1 MQQNTLVACSHVKAM
16 FNIVTSTIKYQNT
29 SFFMVSIPMAS
40 QAVQKASLLNF
51 PKLDSRIKRCAAHET
66 KVNQC
71 CDAGGNMQ
79 ETNSRQLH
87 NPTYIYNSHL
97 ICVHELSV
105 AIPDNVPN
113 AKLAETRYSAE
124 LPKLNSPNFVTTD
137 HSYVMWATHKMRD
150 N

>member
-1 MQQNTLVACSHVKAM
+1 MPQNTLVACSHAKVM
-16 FNIVTSTIKYQNT
+16 FNMVSKHNKYQNT
-29 SFFMVSIPMAS
+29 SLFMVSIPMAS

-71 CDAGGNMQ
+71 CYAGGKRQ

-97 ICVHELSV
+97 ISVHEQSA
-105 AIPDNVPN
+105 AISDNVPN
-113 AKLAETRYSAE
+113 AKLVETTYSAV
-124 LPKLNSPNFVTTD
+124 LLKINSSNFVTID
-137 HSYVMWATHKMRD
+137 HSYVCHA
-150 N
+150 

>member
-71 CDAGGNMQ
+71 CDAGVICKKPTQGNCI
-79 ETNSRQLH
+79 TLLTSITVILSL
-87 NPTYIYNSHL
+87 YISYQWQYQTMFQMLNWL
-97 ICVHELSV
+97 KLDI
-105 AIPDNVPN
+105 VPN
-113 AKLAETRYSAE
+113 F
-124 LPKLNSPNFVTTD
+124 PN
-137 HSYVMWATHKMRD
+137 
-150 N
+150 